1 MHIEVTEMSFVPTN
15 KSHMLFFLAEVAVA
29 SLEYEETTCKPM
41 SIKEIYTATES
52 LSPSNIIGQG
62 IAGTCP

>member
-1 MHIEVTEMSFVPTN
+1 
-15 KSHMLFFLAEVAVA
+15 MLLFLAEVAVA

-62 IAGTCP
+62 IAGTCPK